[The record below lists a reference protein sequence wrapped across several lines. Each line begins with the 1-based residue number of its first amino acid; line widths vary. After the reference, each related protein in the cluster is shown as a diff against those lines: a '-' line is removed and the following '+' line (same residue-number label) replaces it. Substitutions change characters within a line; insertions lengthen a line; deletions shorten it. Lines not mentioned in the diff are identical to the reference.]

1 MLSVASWRPVPEG
14 DRVSVTVRKFVGYRE
29 EIHREGGREADG
41 KPLVK
46 VVPAAVISNPVVG
59 RFQEDVSKNF
69 PASVTVGEELT
80 ERAFAMLGGEPVESY
95 GKGAIVGADGDQEQC
110 VSFLTT
116 AFGDTLRGAVDGSE
130 LVSSVTKRGARG
142 SDRHTA
148 RLQGRAPGAVPLR
161 RGNAGGPGRAEG
173 RRDRARHSGCQQG
186 APQRALWRPDGRGG
200 AA

>member
-1 MLSVASWRPVPEG
+1 M
-14 DRVSVTVRKFVGYRE
+14 SVTVRKFVGYRE

-46 VVPAAVISNPVVG
+46 VVSAAVISNPVVG

-130 LVSSVTKRGARG
+130 LVSSVTKRGGLGAQIDIPLASKDVLQAR
-142 SDRHTA
+142 SHYDAVT
-148 RLQGRAPGAVPLR
+148 LAVPDAPRADEIVLVIAVASRGRLNERSGGLTVEEGLR
-161 RGNAGGPGRAEG
+161 SR
-173 RRDRARHSGCQQG
+173 
-186 APQRALWRPDGRGG
+186 
-200 AA
+200 